1 MKKGFTLVELLAV
14 ILIIGVLTSIAV
26 PIIRTSIKSYR
37 EQLLKNQEE
46 NFLMACKLWGSN
58 HLELL
63 PTLEDTS
70 EATLTEVK
78 NGTKKEYGVLILTYG
93 DLLNEG
99 VIDETKN
106 PVTKQN
112 FEANSYQF
120 RITKQGESYNYVITP
135 L

>member
-106 PVTKQN
+106 PVTKKN

-120 RITKQGESYNYVITP
+120 RITKQGESYNYVINP